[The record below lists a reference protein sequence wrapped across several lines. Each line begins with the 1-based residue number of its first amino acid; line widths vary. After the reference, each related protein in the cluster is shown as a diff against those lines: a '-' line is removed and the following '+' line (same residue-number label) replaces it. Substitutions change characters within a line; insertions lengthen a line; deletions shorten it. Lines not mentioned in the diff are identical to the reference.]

1 MFKRLLSGMAI
12 LAVAVLTGMF
22 LFRDT
27 VAPVEAQAGWTANYY
42 SDTSFA
48 TLAATVSY
56 PTLNLNFGEG
66 PPVDAAGVQVPNVG
80 PDNFSARFTSTQ
92 SLAPGNYTLTISVDD
107 RARVLVNNIEVFNIT
122 VPNTVQSRV
131 VSISGPTTNFVIEY
145 VEFTSVAFIQ
155 FQITP
160 AGGGGGGVAPPP
172 GGIITPTPN
181 LTPTSTPLPTATF
194 LPAIPPGALTATV
207 INAGVLNA
215 RQAPTTGAPRVA
227 RLLRGQTYQVLGRDP
242 DARWFLLQ
250 LSGFQGWSY
259 GFYLFINGNEFNAP
273 VVSGNALFDLAG
285 QPDYGV
291 RAQTEAGMRMRA
303 APTTTA
309 IQNGRI
315 DWGAF
320 LPVIGRTPSG
330 LWWKVVWKGTVGWVY
345 SPFLR
350 VVEGDIRNV
359 PIEGA

>member
-1 MFKRLLSGMAI
+1 MLKRLLWGFGIMLVALMSGI
-12 LAVAVLTGMF
+12 F
-22 LFRDT
+22 FFRDT
-27 VAPVEAQAGWTANYY
+27 AAPVEAQAVWTASYFDDTTFTNLIATTSY
-42 SDTSFA
+42 SG
-48 TLAATVSY
+48 
-56 PTLNLNFGEG
+56 LNLNFGLG
-66 PPVDAAGVQVPNVG
+66 APVDATGVPIANMPV
-80 PDNFSARFTSTQ
+80 DNYSAIYNSTQ

-107 RARVLVNNIEVFNIT
+107 RARVTANGIEIFNIT
-122 VPNTVQSRV
+122 TPNTTQSRV
-131 VSISGPTTNFVIEY
+131 VAIQGTTNFAITFI
-145 VEFTSVAFIQ
+145 EFTDTAFIQ

-160 AGGGGGGVAPPP
+160 AGGGGGVIPTAP
-172 GGIITPTPN
+172 GGFGTPILT
-181 LTPTSTPLPTATF
+181 LTPTNTPLPTATF

-207 INAGVLNA
+207 INASVLNA
-215 RQAPTTGAPRVA
+215 RLSPTTGAPRVA

-259 GFYLFINGNEFNAP
+259 GFYLYIDGNEFNAP
-273 VVSGNALFDLAG
+273 IVSGNALFDLAG

-303 APTTTA
+303 APTTSA
-309 IQNGRI
+309 VQNGRI

-320 LPVIGRTPSG
+320 VPVIGRTPSG
-330 LWWKVVWKGTVGWVY
+330 VWWKIVWKGTVGWVY

-359 PIEGA
+359 PIEGG